1 MNYNLNQD
9 EIELLAAFRKLPQ
22 IEQWRI
28 VGMVE
33 ERAERA
39 ERHQEEK
46 RKYFTVVK

>member
-1 MNYNLNQD
+1 MDYNLNQD

-33 ERAERA
+33 ERAER
-39 ERHQEEK
+39 HQEEK